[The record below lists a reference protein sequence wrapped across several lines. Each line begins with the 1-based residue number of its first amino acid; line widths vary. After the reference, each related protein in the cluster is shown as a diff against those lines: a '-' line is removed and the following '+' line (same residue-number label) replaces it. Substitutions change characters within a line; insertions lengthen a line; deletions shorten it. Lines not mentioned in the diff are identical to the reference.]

1 MNTRDP
7 HRRADRRRRAVS
19 AGHVGVLLAAAVLA
33 GCASAPKPQLTPP
46 ASLPPDDTTLNG
58 RWQLRDE
65 LDDPLRELTH
75 QGFIGTGSAQQVI
88 RLSRARNGR
97 GQAVAPARE
106 SGRRNRHQAALVQVF
121 LETGGDVKMTQT
133 EDGLFIS
140 FDRSIVEEYVFGEHR
155 AASVGP
161 VIAERVSGWEGT
173 AYRIET
179 LDEDGVLLTERWY
192 LDADGQVLR
201 RDVAI
206 SEDADVQFAVTQVFD
221 RVESLP

>member
-1 MNTRDP
+1 MNTPKTYWPGDRP
-7 HRRADRRRRAVS
+7 RRVVS
-19 AGHVGVLLAAAVLA
+19 AGRITVLLGIAMLA
-33 GCASAPKPQLTPP
+33 GCASAPKPQLSPP
-46 ASLPPDDTTLNG
+46 ASLPPEDTSLDG
-58 RWQLRDE
+58 RWQLRDARE
-65 LDDPLRELTH
+65 DPLRELTH

-106 SGRRNRHQAALVQVF
+106 SSRRNRHQAALVQVF
-121 LETGGDVKMTQT
+121 LETGADVKITQT

-161 VIAERVSGWEGT
+161 VIAERVSGWDGA

-179 LDEDGVLLTERWY
+179 LDEDGILLTERWY
-192 LDADGQVLR
+192 LDAEDQVLR

-206 SEDADVQFAVTQVFD
+206 SEDTDVQFAVTQVFD
-221 RVESLP
+221 RADSRP

>member
-1 MNTRDP
+1 MNTQ
-7 HRRADRRRRAVS
+7 DRRQHAVS
-19 AGHVGVLLAAAVLA
+19 TGSLAVLLTMMVLA
-33 GCASAPKPQLTPP
+33 GCASAPKPQLSPS
-46 ASLPPDDTTLNG
+46 ASLPPEGTSLSG
-58 RWQLRDE
+58 RWQLRDAGE
-65 LDDPLRELTH
+65 DPLRELTH

-97 GQAVAPARE
+97 GQAVVPARE
-106 SGRRNRHQAALVQVF
+106 SSRRSRHQAALVQVF
-121 LETGGDVKMTQT
+121 LETGADVKMTQT

-161 VIAERVSGWEGT
+161 VIAERVSGWEGA
-173 AYRIET
+173 AYLIET

-192 LDADGQVLR
+192 LDADARVLR

-206 SEDADVQFAVTQVFD
+206 SEEEDVQFAVTQVFD
-221 RVESLP
+221 RVDSRP

>member
-1 MNTRDP
+1 MNSREP
-7 HRRADRRRRAVS
+7 YRRADRRRHTVS
-19 AGHVGVLLAAAVLA
+19 AACLGVLLGVAMLA

-46 ASLPPDDTTLNG
+46 VSMPPGDIDLSG
-58 RWQLRDE
+58 RWLLRDR

-75 QGFIGTGSAQQVI
+75 QGFIGTGAAGQVI
-88 RLSRARNGR
+88 RLSRARS
-97 GQAVAPARE
+97 GQVLAPARE

-121 LETGGDVKMTQT
+121 LETGADVKITQT
-133 EDGLFIS
+133 VDGLFIS

-161 VIAERVSGWEGT
+161 VIAERVSGWEDD
-173 AYRIET
+173 AYRVET

-192 LDADGQVLR
+192 LDAGGQVLQ

-206 SEDADVQFAVTQVFD
+206 SEDAQVQFAVTQIFD
-221 RVESLP
+221 RVD